1 MTKKLCPGFNL
12 STIFFITVSGLT
24 RTPKKTCDFLKNA
37 ERVMQV
43 KHVGIDLRNKERK
56 TILKNYDLSVAE
68 FISGGEISLG
78 EIGCLLSH
86 QNVYK
91 VISSENIDWA
101 LVIEDDA
108 EILVDAQVLIS
119 MSQDWFNSG
128 YEFVHLSP
136 FLGGVVC
143 NEQKDKSGVALVP
156 PLSAYAYWISSEG
169 ARKLQTKNSVIGGLA
184 DWPIQVANLRMRSVF
199 MPIAYSGQG
208 NSTIETVF
216 NDSAR
221 TRASLSY
228 RPIRKIISLS
238 NLILLFKAI
247 SVYGLI
253 AVIKFLLIYRIYKR
267 LARLL
272 KFTQKGANVTKFFW
286 SA

>member
-1 MTKKLCPGFNL
+1 MCPGFNL
-12 STIFFITVSGLT
+12 SAVFFITVSGLI
-24 RTPKKTCDFLKNA
+24 RTPKKTCDFLNNA
-37 ERVMQV
+37 ERVMQI
-43 KHVGIDLRNKERK
+43 KHIGIDLRNIDRK
-56 TILKNYDLSVAE
+56 VLLKNYDLSLAE
-68 FISGGEISLG
+68 FVSGGEISPG

-86 QNVYK
+86 QDVYK

-108 EILVDAQVLIS
+108 EILVEAQVLIS

-136 FLGGVVC
+136 FLGGVVF
-143 NEQKDKSGVALVP
+143 NEQKDKSGNALVP
-156 PLSAYAYWISSEG
+156 PLSAYAYWISVEG
-169 ARKLQTKNSVIGGLA
+169 ARKLQTKKSVIGGLA

-199 MPIAYSGQG
+199 TPIAYSGPG
-208 NSTIETVF
+208 NSTIENVH

-238 NLILLFKAI
+238 NLKLLFKAI

-253 AVIKFLLIYRIYKR
+253 TVVKFLLLYRMYKR
-267 LARLL
+267 LSRFF
-272 KFTQKGANVTKFFW
+272 KSTQKGENRTRFLCSV
-286 SA
+286 